1 MGPLLFIYGVVCV
14 SVCSQLLSLNLIL
27 LHCLLVMLVIDWR
40 IQSVGQISRHSGTLE
55 PSRYLDFDGRS
66 GKIGSSLVEDTMV
79 ETAKEIL

>member
-1 MGPLLFIYGVVCV
+1 
-14 SVCSQLLSLNLIL
+14 
-27 LHCLLVMLVIDWR
+27 MLVIDWR